1 MEAFDVTFWQEIL
14 QIHRIRYN
22 LHLNYLNLKMF
33 KWNGS
38 KILIPMISLRDLK
51 VDPLVVRHICP
62 SIVINE
68 PVKTEIE
75 NPLDVGNKYRSC
87 DNLSRQD

>member
-1 MEAFDVTFWQEIL
+1 
-14 QIHRIRYN
+14 
-22 LHLNYLNLKMF
+22 
-33 KWNGS
+33 
-38 KILIPMISLRDLK
+38 MISLRDLK
-51 VDPLVVRHICP
+51 VDTLVVRHICP

>member
-1 MEAFDVTFWQEIL
+1 MEGNPSNSWDTIQSTFKLDI
-14 QIHRIRYN
+14 
-22 LHLNYLNLKMF
+22 YLNLKMF